1 MTLRILIQVAILA
14 VVGIALIYW
23 VARHPRDFFR

>member
-1 MTLRILIQVAILA
+1 MTVRMMIQVAILA
-14 VVGIALIYW
+14 VVGIALVYW